1 MVEQAYVNKQNQMQQ
16 KTAVGPAKKKP
27 AGSSSPQFESRV
39 KQLEQDPIQAA
50 AACCGEVN
58 RLAQSME
65 PVQRQED
72 EDLMQGKFAAQRQED
87 EDLMQGKFAAQRQ
100 EDEDLMQGKFQQ
112 PVQRQP
118 KGNSGVSDGV
128 MSQMENAFQADFSDV
143 KVHPNSSKAPD
154 VGAVAYTQG
163 SDIHFAPGQF
173 KPDTS
178 QGRQLLG
185 HELTHVV
192 QQREGKVQPTTEV
205 NGLPV
210 NDDLSFEKE
219 ADDMGKKVNNL

>member
-1 MVEQAYVNKQNQMQQ
+1 MVEQAYANNHNQAQR
-16 KTAVGPAKKKP
+16 KSAVGPAQKST
-27 AGSSSPQFESRV
+27 ANEDSPRFENRV
-39 KQLEQDPIQAA
+39 TQTKANTIQAA
-50 AACCGEVN
+50 CSCCGEVN
-58 RLAQSME
+58 RLAGSVESAQL
-65 PVQRQED
+65 QED

-87 EDLMQGKFAAQRQ
+87 EDLMQGKFH
-100 EDEDLMQGKFQQ
+100 Q
-112 PVQRQP
+112 PVQRQS
-118 KGNSGVSDGV
+118 KGDTGVPDTV
-128 MSQMENAFQADFSDV
+128 MGKMENAFQADFSDV
-143 KVHPNSSKAPD
+143 KVHPNSANAPG

-205 NGLPV
+205 NGMPV
-210 NDDLSFEKE
+210 NDSPSLEKE
-219 ADDMGKKVNNL
+219 ADDMGSKVNNL